1 MVYVGKNCMILDP
14 IERYMRNE
22 AIKQGFEKGI
32 ELGIEQGIEQGVLIA
47 KLDDAK
53 NMLDE
58 GMSVDLIVR
67 VTGLSEED
75 ILNVK

>member
-14 IERYMRNE
+14 IERYMRDE
-22 AIKQGFEKGI
+22 AIKQG
-32 ELGIEQGIEQGVLIA
+32 IEQG
-47 KLDDAK
+47 AK

>member
-14 IERYMRNE
+14 IERYMRDE
-22 AIKQGFEKGI
+22 AIKQ
-32 ELGIEQGIEQGVLIA
+32 GIEQGIEQGVLIA
-47 KLDDAK
+47 KLDTAK

>member
-1 MVYVGKNCMILDP
+1 MILDP
-14 IERYMRNE
+14 IERYMRDE
-22 AIKQGFEKGI
+22 AIKQGFEK
-32 ELGIEQGIEQGVLIA
+32 GIEQGIEQGVLIA

-58 GMSVDLIVR
+58 GISVDLIVR

>member
-1 MVYVGKNCMILDP
+1 MILDP
-14 IERYMRNE
+14 IERYMRDE
-22 AIKQGFEKGI
+22 AIK
-32 ELGIEQGIEQGVLIA
+32 QGIEQGVLIA

-58 GMSVDLIVR
+58 GISVDLIVR

>member
-1 MVYVGKNCMILDP
+1 MILDP
-14 IERYMRNE
+14 IERYMRDE
-22 AIKQGFEKGI
+22 AIKQG
-32 ELGIEQGIEQGVLIA
+32 IEQG

>member
-1 MVYVGKNCMILDP
+1 MLDNREYGKYMEENSMILDP
-14 IERYMRNE
+14 IERYMRDE
-22 AIKQGFEKGI
+22 AIKQ
-32 ELGIEQGIEQGVLIA
+32 GIEQGIEQGVLIA
-47 KLDDAK
+47 KLDTAK

>member
-22 AIKQGFEKGI
+22 AIKQG
-32 ELGIEQGIEQGVLIA
+32 IEQGVLIA
-47 KLDDAK
+47 KLDTAK

>member
-1 MVYVGKNCMILDP
+1 VEENSMILDP

-22 AIKQGFEKGI
+22 AIKQG
-32 ELGIEQGIEQGVLIA
+32 IEQGVLIA
-47 KLDDAK
+47 KLDTAK

>member
-1 MVYVGKNCMILDP
+1 MILDP
-14 IERYMRNE
+14 IERYMRDE
-22 AIKQGFEKGI
+22 AIKQ
-32 ELGIEQGIEQGVLIA
+32 GIEQGIEQGVLIA
-47 KLDDAK
+47 KLDTAK

-58 GMSVDLIVR
+58 GISVDLIVR

>member
-1 MVYVGKNCMILDP
+1 MVNMENSMILDP
-14 IERYMRNE
+14 IERYMRDE
-22 AIKQGFEKGI
+22 AIKQGIVKG
-32 ELGIEQGIEQGVLIA
+32 
-47 KLDDAK
+47 KLDTAK

-75 ILNVK
+75 ILNAK

>member
-1 MVYVGKNCMILDP
+1 MILDP

-22 AIKQGFEKGI
+22 AIKQ
-32 ELGIEQGIEQGVLIA
+32 GIEQGIEQGVLIA

-75 ILNVK
+75 ILNAK

>member
-1 MVYVGKNCMILDP
+1 MILHP
-14 IERYMRNE
+14 IERYMRDE
-22 AIKQGFEKGI
+22 AIKQ
-32 ELGIEQGIEQGVLIA
+32 GIEQGIEQGVLIA
-47 KLDDAK
+47 KLDTAK

>member
-14 IERYMRNE
+14 IERYMRDE
-22 AIKQGFEKGI
+22 AIKQG
-32 ELGIEQGIEQGVLIA
+32 IEQG
-47 KLDDAK
+47 KLDTAK

>member
-1 MVYVGKNCMILDP
+1 MLDNREYGKYVEENSMILDP
-14 IERYMRNE
+14 IERYMRDE
-22 AIKQGFEKGI
+22 AIKQGIVKG
-32 ELGIEQGIEQGVLIA
+32 
-47 KLDDAK
+47 KLDTAK

-75 ILNVK
+75 ILNAK